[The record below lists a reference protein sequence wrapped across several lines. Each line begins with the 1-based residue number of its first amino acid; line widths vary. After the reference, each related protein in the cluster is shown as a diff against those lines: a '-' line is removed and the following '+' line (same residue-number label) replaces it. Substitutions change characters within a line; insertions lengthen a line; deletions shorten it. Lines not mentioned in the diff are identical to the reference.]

1 MAGLKRDRIELL
13 RAKVVQELEFSGKI
27 MDSSTAAFS
36 ASGNSRSP
44 YICRMDQTLGQ
55 ANGEFGVAL
64 LYIIG
69 GIIFVVG
76 GLLLSR
82 LVAPNRPNPEKNS
95 TYECGEDPVGNA
107 RIQLNNR
114 FYVAALIFLIFDVE
128 VVFLFPWAT
137 VFANAGLIAAA
148 PAWGWLAF
156 IEVVVFVLIL
166 LLGLAYVWVKGD
178 LDWIKPRPQVP
189 SSPAQVPT
197 ELYAEFNA
205 TQASPQPQ
213 KTL

>member
-1 MAGLKRDRIELL
+1 
-13 RAKVVQELEFSGKI
+13 
-27 MDSSTAAFS
+27 
-36 ASGNSRSP
+36 
-44 YICRMDQTLGQ
+44 MDQTLGQ

-69 GIIFVVG
+69 GIVFVVG

-82 LVAPNRPNPEKNS
+82 VVAPNRPNPEKLS

-137 VFANAGLIAAA
+137 VFADAGLIAEA

-156 IEVVVFVLIL
+156 TEVTVFVLIL

-189 SSPAQVPT
+189 SSPAQVPA

-205 TQASPQPQ
+205 TQAPSNPQN
-213 KTL
+213 TR